1 MKKLIV
7 ISFII
12 ALTLCGCAAK
22 TESTD
27 KTDNTSKEDTVTQAT
42 YTADADTPAYYFING
57 LLLGSYDK
65 DGWHSLCDN
74 NYDFGPSMIENAEV
88 FYAKDILKVP
98 KYHIYDNDQY
108 IGDAGRIIWMT
119 EVDDGLGS
127 FETEGVAKKFAKYG
141 EIYQDKYG
149 NNEHRVFQLPLTLG
163 DELEQLEI
171 PTYSFY
177 TDFILENQKDS
188 VSSKSYIATNS
199 SSELYP
205 RKLNYRSEVTSA
217 GETALTNLFKTSGI
231 GNTLPNF
238 TDCISGDFDN
248 DGKDE
253 YLMVANNPFDDT
265 GYPIIIGEGQ
275 KDQVGTFSALLYEDD
290 DGGTQVIHNYICPV
304 EGTVTFENGYYNS
317 FPQIINHCYQYDL
330 VSLADLNGDGKY
342 EISLDMPMWEWGH
355 TFVFSQNQQGDYE
368 MVMRS
373 DSGT

>member
-1 MKKLIV
+1 MKKLII

-27 KTDNTSKEDTVTQAT
+27 NTDKEDKVTQET
-42 YTADADTPAYYFING
+42 DTADVDTPAYYFING

-74 NYDFGPSMIENAEV
+74 DDDYGPNGIENAEV
-88 FYAKDILKVP
+88 FYAKDILEVS
-98 KYHIYDNDQY
+98 KYHIYENNKY
-108 IGDAGRIIWMT
+108 IGDADRIIWMT
-119 EVDDGLGS
+119 EVDDGLES

-163 DELEQLEI
+163 DELSKLEI

-177 TDFILENQKDS
+177 THFILENQKDS
-188 VSSKSYIATNS
+188 VSSESYIATNS

-217 GETALTNLFKTSGI
+217 GKTALTNLFKASGI

-253 YLMVANNPFDDT
+253 YVMVANNPFDDT

-275 KDQVGTFSALLYEDD
+275 KDKVGAFSALIYEDD
-290 DGGTQVIHNYICPV
+290 DGCTQVIHNYICPV
-304 EGTVTFENGYYNS
+304 EGAVTFENGYYCL
-317 FPQIINHCYQYDL
+317 INNDVTKYCYQYDL

-342 EISLDMPMWEWGH
+342 EISLDMPMWEWGY
-355 TFVFSQNQQGDYE
+355 TFVFSQNQRGEYE